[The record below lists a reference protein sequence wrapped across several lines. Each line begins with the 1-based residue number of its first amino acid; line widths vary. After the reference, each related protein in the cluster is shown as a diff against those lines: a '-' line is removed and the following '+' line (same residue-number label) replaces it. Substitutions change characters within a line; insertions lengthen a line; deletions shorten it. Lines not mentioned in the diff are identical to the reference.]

1 MVVALHNIQSIG
13 CKVFARYKPRG
24 VFAAATRLAFGFQ
37 PANAKTLALAPCV
50 KALAHVLTNA
60 LANFVF
66 DGAGFVGDVAIQKL
80 AKRALAYKTNTCRV
94 LFLGV
99 G

>member
-1 MVVALHNIQSIG
+1 MALHNVQSVG
-13 CKVFARYKPRG
+13 REVFAGDKPRR
-24 VFAAATRLAFGFQ
+24 VFATATRLAFGFQ
-37 PANAKTLALAPCV
+37 PANAKTLALPQCV
-50 KALAHVLTNA
+50 KAQAHVLTNA
-60 LANFVF
+60 LAKFVF
-66 DGAGFVGDVAIQKL
+66 DGAGFVGYVAIQKL

>member
-13 CKVFARYKPRG
+13 CKVFARYKPRR

-37 PANAKTLALAPCV
+37 TTNTQPLALPQCV
-50 KALAHVLTNA
+50 KAQAHVLTNA
-60 LANFVF
+60 LAKFVF
-66 DGAGFVGDVAIQKL
+66 NGAGFVGYVAIQKL
-80 AKRALAYKTNTCRV
+80 AKRTLTYKTNTCRV